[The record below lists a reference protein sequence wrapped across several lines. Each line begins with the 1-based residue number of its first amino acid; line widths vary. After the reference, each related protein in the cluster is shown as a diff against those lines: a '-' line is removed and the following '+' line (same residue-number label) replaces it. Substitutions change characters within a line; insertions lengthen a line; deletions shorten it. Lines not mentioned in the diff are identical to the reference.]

1 MLHTVVQYRFIG
13 GTADFTCHE
22 VNPDMTLKE
31 LQKPSGGDYGGTTVD
46 NAFRSVLNKLFGANI
61 INDFKMKHMGEFY
74 ELFDR
79 FEVKKRYFDGTDKM
93 TLQFPHS
100 LLELYEDSTLETA
113 NETLESSPY
122 RDRVVFKRDKM
133 VISLDLAK
141 DMFNEAVNKIVEK
154 TNELLQAVNNIE
166 AVVLVGGFSES
177 PYLNR
182 VMKAKFDG
190 NRVFHN
196 SIQVLTPKE
205 PASAVI
211 KGAVI
216 NGHQPT
222 AIDSRVCKYT
232 YGIGR
237 MMWFDEHAHPIN
249 KRIVVDGK
257 VWCDDLFNKHIEIGQ
272 TVRLGDEFKEQE
284 YFPITAD
291 MKHGVLEVCASTKKN
306 PQFIDEPDC
315 QLVGLI
321 KIDLTGGD
329 ADAKVLVKL
338 FFGGTEL
345 IVEAREEDTGKI
357 TVGPVDFLG

>member
-1 MLHTVVQYRFIG
+1 MLQTVVQYCFIG

-46 NAFRSVLNKLFGANI
+46 NAFRSILNRVFGADI
-61 INDFKMKHMGEFY
+61 INKFKLNHMGEFY

-79 FEVKKRYFDGTDKM
+79 FEVKKRYFEGTDKM
-93 TLQFPHS
+93 TLQFPYS
-100 LLELYEDSTLETA
+100 LLELYEKHAQETV
-113 NETLESSPY
+113 NETLETSPY
-122 RDRVVFKRDKM
+122 RGRVVFKKDKI
-133 VISLDLAK
+133 VISLDLVK
-141 DMFNEAVNKIVEK
+141 DIFNEAVNKIVEK

-182 VMKAKFDG
+182 IMKTKFNG
-190 NRVFHN
+190 IKVFRN
-196 SIQVLTPKE
+196 SVQVLTPKE

-237 MMWFDEHAHPIN
+237 MMWFDDHVHPIN
-249 KRIVVDGK
+249 KRIEVDDTA
-257 VWCDDLFNKHIEIGQ
+257 WCDDLFNKHIEIGQ
-272 TVRLGDEFKEQE
+272 TVRLGDEFEEQE

-291 MKHGVLEVCASTKKN
+291 MKQGVLEVYASTTKN
-306 PQFIDEPDC
+306 PQFIDEPNC

-338 FFGGTEL
+338 IFGGTEL
-345 IVEAREEDTGKI
+345 IIEAREEKTGKT